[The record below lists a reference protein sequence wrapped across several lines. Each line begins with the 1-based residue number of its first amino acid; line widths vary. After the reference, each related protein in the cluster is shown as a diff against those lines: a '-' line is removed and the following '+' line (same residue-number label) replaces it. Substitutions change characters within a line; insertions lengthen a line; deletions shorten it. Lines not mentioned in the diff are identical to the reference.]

1 MTINEEIQVLKEI
14 LEEVKRTNE
23 LLKKMNEKLNFIGA
37 VSVP

>member
-1 MTINEEIQVLKEI
+1 MTTNEEIQVLKEI

-23 LLKKMNEKLNFIGA
+23 LLKKMNEKLSFMGA